1 MEAGAYLHRRGV
13 GLHAFDVSG
22 AVSLAAAYLE
32 PEGGDYRYRYAV
44 LCGGEAA
51 KRALRTAV
59 LDPTDSGDPGLGRRI
74 VLAPYADYSDFI
86 ERLPAYLADIT
97 RTIEGRVQQTAGAEA
112 QIRRARRR
120 VSSAT
125 GRADR
130 RRALSRAPAGGSSG
144 RRIGTRRASHGSCR
158 RTSSR
163 QPCEPS
169 SARMARITRLSTTY
183 WRSAPGA
190 AQTRR
195 RRTRSS
201 RTTSLRS
208 GDCWRWSKSC
218 RTRPEPASRPPAA
231 SPLSQSAR

>member
-1 MEAGAYLHRRGV
+1 MSAGQLEQRFARARQLQDELQRRERAIGRKVQDLAKGIADLMEAGAYLHRRGV

-59 LDPTDSGDPGLGRRI
+59 LDPTDCGDPGPGRRI
-74 VLAPYADYSDFI
+74 VLATYADYSDFI

-120 VSSAT
+120 VSSMT
-125 GRADR
+125 KR
-130 RRALSRAPAGGSSG
+130 RPPENGS
-144 RRIGTRRASHGSCR
+144 
-158 RTSSR
+158 
-163 QPCEPS
+163 Q
-169 SARMARITRLSTTY
+169 
-183 WRSAPGA
+183 
-190 AQTRR
+190 
-195 RRTRSS
+195 
-201 RTTSLRS
+201 LRS
-208 GDCWRWSKSC
+208 PFVNGSPARS
-218 RTRPEPASRPPAA
+218 RRPRCPVRVA
-231 SPLSQSAR
+231 